1 MMDWVTIG
9 DISNADIWVM
19 AGLIITALVAI
30 WPIKK
35 LVKLGN
41 RT

>member
-1 MMDWVTIG
+1 MEWTTIG
-9 DISNADIWVM
+9 AIDTAEIWTM

-35 LVKLGN
+35 IVKLGN